1 MVKNKYVLGVML
13 LSFLAA
19 ACDTGGVNGVD
30 TSSDVSALT
39 SGPGTIISSQSVAFS
54 TDLLFGTPDF
64 TVQAWKIVY
73 QSTDALGNPDQV
85 SGTILV
91 PISWWLLGPR
101 PILGFAPETQGMA
114 DRCAPSV
121 TMPTGAYLEASLIK
135 SALNNGWAVAQTD
148 YQGLGTPGTHTYA
161 NRNSNG
167 HAVLDVVR
175 AAMRLSSAGLSTSA
189 PVVIWGY
196 SEGGQAATAA
206 GELQPSYAPELK
218 LKGVA
223 AGGVP
228 ADPVICGNY
237 LNGSAFMSFFMYS
250 MLGLDAAYSEL
261 QLKNYLNATGTAAFA
276 TANNTCDIDGVLDFA
291 FQTFSEYVTS
301 DPTQT
306 PAWGARIMQQKLG
319 TLVQPVPYYQY
330 HADLDEVVPIGQA
343 QTLHATYCSMGV
355 KTVFATVSLSDH
367 ILGEYNGASNALSFL
382 NDRLAGRTAP
392 RSCP

>member
-1 MVKNKYVLGVML
+1 MRNRRWFWCGALLLTGLMVGCGSDEIGAVNSETAP
-13 LSFLAA
+13 LS
-19 ACDTGGVNGVD
+19 
-30 TSSDVSALT
+30 TSA
-39 SGPGTIISSQSVAFS
+39 PGTIISSQPVFFS
-54 TDLLFGTPDF
+54 TDLILGLPDL

-91 PISWWLLGPR
+91 PITWWLTGPR
-101 PILGFAPETQGMA
+101 PILAFAPQTQGMA

-121 TMPTGAYLEASLIK
+121 TMPKGSYLEASLIK
-135 SALNNGWAVAQTD
+135 SALNKGWAVAQTD
-148 YQGLGTPGTHTYA
+148 YQGLGTPGVHTYA
-161 NRNSNG
+161 IKDSNG
-167 HAVLDVVR
+167 RAVLDVAR
-175 AAMRLSSAGLSTSA
+175 AAMRLSSAHLSTSA

-237 LNGSAFMSFFMYS
+237 LNGSLFMSFFMYS
-250 MLGLDAAYSEL
+250 MLGLDAAYPEL
-261 QLKNYLNATGTAAFA
+261 QLQNYLNDAGKAAFA
-276 TANNTCDIDGVLDFA
+276 AVGNSCDIDGLLLYPFH
-291 FQTFSEYVTS
+291 TFSEFVTT

-306 PAWGARIMQQKLG
+306 LAWGTRIMQQKLG
-319 TLVQPVPYYQY
+319 SRVQPVPYYQY

-367 ILGEYNGASNALSFL
+367 ILGAYTGANDALNFL

-392 RSCP
+392 QSCP